1 MPFPEG
7 ELWIMKCPNCLFE
20 NPSESAFC
28 SKCGTRIQATAAEI
42 PLPQTKTVRAPL
54 PELTS
59 GATFAGRYQIIE
71 ELGRGGMAR
80 VYKAFDTKVQEK
92 IALKLIKPEIASDK
106 ENIARFDNELRLARK
121 VRHKNVCGM
130 FDLGEAEGG
139 HFITMEYVHGENL
152 KSMIQMMGGLTV
164 GAVLSIG
171 KQVCDGLAEAH
182 SLGVVHR
189 DLKPQN
195 IMIDLG
201 GNAKIMDF
209 GIARS
214 TREKGITDASVL
226 IGTPEYMSPE
236 QAEAKEVDSRS
247 DIYSLGVILY
257 EMATGRVPFE
267 GDTALSI
274 AMKHKEEVPK
284 NPKQFNPNIPDDL
297 SAVILK
303 CLEKNK
309 ALRYQAALE
318 VRSELERIE
327 KGLPITERV
336 VPERKPLTSKEIT
349 VKFSL
354 KKLLFPGLA
363 VAALVIGAVIII
375 GRVVPHKAA
384 TPAKPARA
392 SIAVLPFEDLSP
404 KKEYDYLCKGI
415 PETLINALT
424 NIEGLWVPA
433 RTSSFS
439 FEGKKED
446 AREIGQKLGVDHLLE
461 ASIQVFGDRI
471 RITARLV
478 NVNSGSNIWSET
490 YDRRMEN
497 IFAIQDDI
505 ALAIVKA
512 LEVKLLGGKK
522 EPLVKNY
529 TSNSQAYH
537 LFLQGRY
544 FWNKRTTDDLK
555 KAIDYFNQA
564 VELDPHYALA
574 YAGLAD
580 AYGTLAFYEAR
591 PPKETFSQ
599 AEAAAMKALEID
611 ETLAETHSALG
622 LIRMYY
628 DWDWKAAEA
637 ELKRAIQTKPGF
649 AAARDWYAEFL
660 TAMGRF
666 EEALAEIRRARELDP
681 LSLIINSFESY
692 VLLYARQYD
701 KAIEQCRKTLELDPN
716 YGVALDVLGFAYL
729 KKGMDKE
736 AIEEY
741 QRRKGDLSMHKF
753 YFAYALPGM
762 REESLRLIEKMKDLR
777 KQGQIRSYPIARVYA
792 GLGDEGPA
800 LDWLEKSLEE
810 REPYLIRLNVDPAF
824 DGLRSN
830 PRFKA
835 MLKKIGLE

>member
-1 MPFPEG
+1 
-7 ELWIMKCPNCLFE
+7 MKCPKCFFE

-28 SKCGTRIQATAAEI
+28 SKCGTQIQASPAEI
-42 PLPQTKTVRAPL
+42 PSSQTKTVQAPL
-54 PELTS
+54 HELVS
-59 GATFAGRYQIIE
+59 GATFAERYQIIE
-71 ELGRGGMAR
+71 ELGKGGMGR
-80 VYKAFDTKVQEK
+80 VYKVFDTKVKEK
-92 IALKLIKPEIASDK
+92 VALKLIKPEIASDD
-106 ENIARFDNELRLARK
+106 ENIARFNNELRLARK

-130 FDLGEAEGG
+130 FDLGEAEGA
-139 HFITMEYVHGENL
+139 HFITMEYVHGQNL
-152 KSMIQMMGGLTV
+152 KSMIQMMGGLTI

-171 KQVCDGLAEAH
+171 KQICDGLAEAH

-247 DIYSLGVILY
+247 DVYSLGVILY

-274 AMKHKEEVPK
+274 AMKHKAEVPK
-284 NPKQFNPNIPDDL
+284 NPKQFNPNVPDDL
-297 SAVILK
+297 GAVILR
-303 CLEKNK
+303 CLEKDK
-309 ALRYQAALE
+309 AARYQAALD

-327 KGLPITERV
+327 KGLPTTERV

-354 KKLLFPGLA
+354 KKLVFPSLAGL
-363 VAALVIGAVIII
+363 ALVIGAVIII
-375 GRVVPHKAA
+375 GRVASRKEVVPANS
-384 TPAKPARA
+384 AKA

-404 KKEYDYLCKGI
+404 KKEYEYLCKGI

-424 NIEGLWVPA
+424 NIDGLWVPA

-439 FEGKKED
+439 FEGKKQD

-461 ASIQVFGDRI
+461 ASVQVFGDRI

-478 NVNSGSNIWSET
+478 NVNIGSNIWSET
-490 YDRRMEN
+490 YDRKMEN

-505 ALAIVKA
+505 AQAIVKA

-522 EPLVKNY
+522 ELLVKNY
-529 TSNSQAYH
+529 TDNSQAYNM
-537 LFLQGRY
+537 FLQGRY
-544 FWNKRTTDDLK
+544 FWNKRTLDDLK

-564 VELDPHYALA
+564 VGLDPNYALA

-580 AYGTLAFYEAR
+580 AYITLPFYEAL
-591 PPKETFSQ
+591 PPKEAFSQ
-599 AEAAAMKALEID
+599 AKLAVMKALDID
-611 ETLAETHSALG
+611 ETLAEAHSALG
-622 LIRMYY
+622 MIRTYY

-637 ELKRAIQTKPGF
+637 ELKRAIQTKPSY
-649 AAARDWYAEFL
+649 ATARHWYAEFL
-660 TAMGRF
+660 IAMGRF
-666 EEALAEIRRARELDP
+666 DEALAEIRRAHELDP
-681 LSLIINSFESY
+681 LSLIINGFEAY
-692 VLLYARQYD
+692 VLLYARRYEE
-701 KAIEQCRKTLELDPN
+701 AIDQCRKTLELDPN
-716 YGVALDVLGFAYL
+716 FGVARDALGFAYL

-736 AIEEY
+736 AVAEY
-741 QRRKGDLSMHKF
+741 QRRKDEPGMHRF
-753 YFAYALPGM
+753 YFAYALPGT
-762 REESLRLIEKMKDLR
+762 RDESLRMLEKMKALW
-777 KQGQIRSYPIARVYA
+777 KQGQIRSFPIARVYA
-792 GLGDEGPA
+792 GLSEEGPA
-800 LDWLEKSLEE
+800 LEWLEKSYEE
-810 REPYLIRLNVDPAF
+810 HEPYIIRLNVDPAF
-824 DGLRSN
+824 DGLRSDS
-830 PRFKA
+830 RFKA
-835 MLKKIGLE
+835 LLKKIGLE